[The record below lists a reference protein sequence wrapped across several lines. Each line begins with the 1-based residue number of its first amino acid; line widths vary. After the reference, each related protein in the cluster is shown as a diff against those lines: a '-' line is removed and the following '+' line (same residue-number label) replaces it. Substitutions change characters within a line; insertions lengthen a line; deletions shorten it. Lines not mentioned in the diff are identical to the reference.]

1 MQLNK
6 KRIFVLSRAD
16 VNLLNPIHDFVII
29 TIRSPKQR
37 MANIKRLKELDT
49 FVDCLPLI
57 FYDAE
62 RPHTGV
68 DVLFNEKM
76 AREILNFLEQHKNIN
91 LIYVNCEAGISRSAG
106 TAAALSKIYNGTD
119 DKYFD
124 SRKYIP
130 NMLVYSTLMKEAFSK
145 YGDLILH
152 KEK

>member
-16 VNLLNPIHDFVII
+16 VNLIYPIHDFVII

-37 MANIKRLKELDT
+37 MANIKRLKEIDT
-49 FVDCLPLI
+49 FIDCLPLV

-62 RPHTGV
+62 RLHTGV

-76 AREILNFLEQHKNIN
+76 AREILNFLEKHKNIN
-91 LIYVNCEAGISRSAG
+91 LIYVNCEAGISRSSG
-106 TAAALSKIYNGTD
+106 VAAALSKIYNGID

-130 NMLVYSTLMKEAFSK
+130 NMLVYSTIIKEAFSK
-145 YGDLILH
+145 YGDLILY
-152 KEK
+152 KE